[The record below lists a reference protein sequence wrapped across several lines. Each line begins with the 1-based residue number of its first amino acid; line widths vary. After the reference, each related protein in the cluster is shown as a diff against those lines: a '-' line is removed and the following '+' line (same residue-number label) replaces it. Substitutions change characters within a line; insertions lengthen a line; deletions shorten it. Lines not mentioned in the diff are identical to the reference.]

1 MTSDGRPT
9 AAGDQ
14 VGTERGQANLV
25 ALGVAL
31 LALTAVLGVALVVA
45 DGAFAGADR
54 DPGERRLASSLSDRL
69 VADGGPLTNRA
80 NVLNATA
87 VDALDG
93 DELAGTFPVVEGRDV
108 RVRLD
113 DETVVRTGDV
123 TGGTTVRRIVLVER
137 EEAVTTTPDLDR
149 DAVTLPRRTDR
160 VTLAIDPPSGTRL
173 TTVRANGRVV
183 AHDPAGL
190 SGNVTVPV
198 SRFETT
204 TLAFDANG
212 TLPTGSVDLTY
223 YPTRT
228 IKALLVVTVD
238 D

>member
-1 MTSDGRPT
+1 M
-9 AAGDQ
+9 
-14 VGTERGQANLV
+14 
-25 ALGVAL
+25 
-31 LALTAVLGVALVVA
+31 TAVLGVALVVA

-54 DPGERRLASSLSDRL
+54 DPGEHRLASSLSDRL
-69 VADGGPLTNRA
+69 VAGDGPLTTRA

-87 VDALDG
+87 VAGLDRAG
-93 DELAGTFPVVEGRDV
+93 LADSFPVVGERDV

-113 DETVVRTGDV
+113 GETVARTGDV

-137 EEAVTTTPDLDR
+137 EETVTTTPNLDR

-160 VTLAIDPPSGTRL
+160 VTLNIEPPTGTRL
-173 TTVRANGRVV
+173 RTVRANGRVV

-190 SGNVTVPV
+190 SGNVTVAV

-228 IKALLVVTVD
+228 TKALLVVTVD

>member
-1 MTSDGRPT
+1 MTGSTTPSTD
-9 AAGDQ
+9 
-14 VGTERGQANLV
+14 RGQANLV
-25 ALGVAL
+25 ALAVAL
-31 LALTAVLGVALVVA
+31 LALTAVVGVALVVA

-54 DPGERRLASSLSDRL
+54 DPGERRLASSLSDRV
-69 VADGGPLTNRA
+69 VADDGPLTTRA
-80 NVLNATA
+80 NVLNGTA
-87 VDALDG
+87 VDDLDG
-93 DELAGTFPVVEGRDV
+93 TALAGSFPVVEGRDV

-113 DETVVRTGDV
+113 GESVAQTGDV
-123 TGGTTVRRIVLVER
+123 TGGSTVRRLVLVER
-137 EEAVTTTPDLDR
+137 EESVTTTPNLDR
-149 DAVTLPRRTDR
+149 DSVTLPRRTDR
-160 VTLAIDPPSGTRL
+160 VTLAINPPTGTRL

-190 SGNVTVPV
+190 SGNVTVSV

-212 TLPTGSVDLTY
+212 TLPTGSVGLTY

>member
-1 MTSDGRPT
+1 M
-9 AAGDQ
+9 
-14 VGTERGQANLV
+14 
-25 ALGVAL
+25 

-54 DPGERRLASSLSDRL
+54 EPGEHRLANSLSDRL
-69 VADGGPLTNRA
+69 VDGTGPLTTRT

-87 VDALDG
+87 VDDLDG
-93 DELAGTFPVVEGRDV
+93 DALADSFPVVEGRDV

-113 DETVVRTGDV
+113 GETVAWTGDV
-123 TGGTTVRRIVLVER
+123 TDGSTVRRIVLVER
-137 EEAVTTTPDLDR
+137 EETVTTTPNLDR

-160 VTLAIDPPSGTRL
+160 VTLDVDPPTGTRL

-190 SGNVTVPV
+190 TGNVTVSV

-212 TLPTGSVDLTY
+212 TLPTGSVRLTY
-223 YPTRT
+223 HPTRT